1 MNDES
6 LTLNFTAAEALAKDS
21 WDEVCANWAC
31 AELHDAFVQLCNE
44 LDLLDWAAKRYTE
57 SRSERPGDATT
68 RRMLSRILALGL
80 LRFDRPERKQK
91 RRTRGSKIGLVAL
104 IVLAILLPFVIYFAF
119 ARRTL

>member
-21 WDEVCANWAC
+21 WNEVCANWGST
-31 AELHDAFVQLCNE
+31 ELHDGFVQLCNE
-44 LDLLDWAAKRYTE
+44 LELLDWAAKRYAE
-57 SRSERPGDATT
+57 SRSVRPGDETT

-80 LRFDRPERKQK
+80 LRFDRPARKQK

-104 IVLAILLPFVIYFAF
+104 IILAILVPFVIFYVF